1 MGHQAQL
8 SSTASAS
15 LFESRAGASR
25 SDVAASGRARARRS
39 RWRSTTT
46 STRTTSL
53 GWRTWTWSARVAS
66 RDTRRR
72 RDPRA
77 TATRSGPARTAR
89 RAAAGATPRTARRSR
104 ADIPSGEASPGRFRG
119 HRTTTATARSLPR
132 SPTMTT
138 TTSISSARPPATT
151 VPTPRRPATTTSSP
165 RVRPSRPHT
174 WECVASRAEAT
185 PPPPPAA
192 AAAADADRYFLEEA
206 LGSSAA
212 ARETH
217 GVDDLATAPAKIP
230 TRRHQEEHGED
241 ERRGGGGASSRGGA
255 IESLRVHRGG
265 VGGARPIGGVDARRL
280 RVRARRPFRVDASA
294 RRPTDAHAAHI
305 PIDGRED
312 EGR

>member
-1 MGHQAQL
+1 MEEYDDIDEDDQPRVAYV
-8 SSTASAS
+8 
-15 LFESRAGASR
+15 
-25 SDVAASGRARARRS
+25 DVERE
-39 RWRSTTT
+39 
-46 STRTTSL
+46 
-53 GWRTWTWSARVAS
+53 VAS

-104 ADIPSGEASPGRFRG
+104 ADIPSGEAFPGRFRG

-138 TTSISSARPPATT
+138 TTSIPSARPRDDGPDAATT
-151 VPTPRRPATTTSSP
+151 RDDDIVAESPPVPSAHVGVRR
-165 RVRPSRPHT
+165 
-174 WECVASRAEAT
+174 VARRGDA
-185 PPPPPAA
+185 PPPPRPRPRPPTPTAT
-192 AAAADADRYFLEEA
+192 FEEA

-212 ARETH
+212 AAKPH

-265 VGGARPIGGVDARRL
+265 SARRRPIGGVDARRPASAPTSVPRR
-280 RVRARRPFRVDASA
+280 RVRAPSDRRP
-294 RRPTDAHAAHI
+294 RRPHSNRR
-305 PIDGRED
+305 PRG
-312 EGR
+312 

>member
-1 MGHQAQL
+1 MEEYDDIDEDDQP
-8 SSTASAS
+8 
-15 LFESRAGASR
+15 
-25 SDVAASGRARARRS
+25 
-39 RWRSTTT
+39 
-46 STRTTSL
+46 
-53 GWRTWTWSARVAS
+53 RVAYVDVE
-66 RDTRRR
+66 REGRLARYAA
-72 RDPRA
+72 PA
-77 TATRSGPARTAR
+77 GPARDGDPVGS
-89 RAAAGATPRTARRSR
+89 GADGASGGRGSHPRTARRSR

-185 PPPPPAA
+185 PPPPPRPRPPTPTATFS
-192 AAAADADRYFLEEA
+192 RRR
-206 LGSSAA
+206 SAA
-212 ARETH
+212 APPPRNSWRRRPRDRPREDPH
-217 GVDDLATAPAKIP
+217 APP
-230 TRRHQEEHGED
+230 PRRA
-241 ERRGGGGASSRGGA
+241 RRGRTSRRRRRLPRGGA

-280 RVRARRPFRVDASA
+280 RVRARLPFRVDASA